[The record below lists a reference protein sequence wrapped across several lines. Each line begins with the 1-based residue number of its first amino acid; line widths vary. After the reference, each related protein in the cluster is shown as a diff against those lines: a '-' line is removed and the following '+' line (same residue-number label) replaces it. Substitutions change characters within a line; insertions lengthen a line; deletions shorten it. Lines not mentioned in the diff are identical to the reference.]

1 MALVIFHLAVVF
13 FDNLMNLFLVIEVK
27 IIGAIFFYSF
37 LFYLSFLG
45 WLILCLF
52 LELLYKIFYTF
63 IKTELLF
70 LIANY
75 FCFSIVNLYTILP
88 YSNLTFFYSYLVL
101 FYFCLHILHFFIV
114 FAINL
119 IKEVNISKT
128 NAKISKDPPI
138 KMVNI
143 TIIPQYNIAYGT
155 QL

>member
-1 MALVIFHLAVVF
+1 MALFYF
-13 FDNLMNLFLVIEVK
+13 FELF
-27 IIGAIFFYSF
+27 
-37 LFYLSFLG
+37 
-45 WLILCLF
+45 
-52 LELLYKIFYTF
+52 YKIFYTF

-75 FCFSIVNLYTILP
+75 FCFSIVNLYTVLP
-88 YSNLTFFYSYLVL
+88 FSNITLFYSYFIL
-101 FYFCLHILHFFIV
+101 FCFCLEILHFFIA

-143 TIIPQYNIAYGT
+143 TIIPQYNIASGT